1 MQYLC
6 IIIHKEID
14 MLEEGYWIFVLGY
27 DLLCEYLT
35 EKGLPCDEAYDECVN
50 AYDEFKCSEYDNLN
64 ISEYDALEKFI
75 KEVWNPKEVD

>member
-1 MQYLC
+1 MSTSRK
-6 IIIHKEID
+6 KE
-14 MLEEGYWIFVLGY
+14 
-27 DLLCEYLT
+27 
-35 EKGLPCDEAYDECVN
+35 LPCDEAYDECVN